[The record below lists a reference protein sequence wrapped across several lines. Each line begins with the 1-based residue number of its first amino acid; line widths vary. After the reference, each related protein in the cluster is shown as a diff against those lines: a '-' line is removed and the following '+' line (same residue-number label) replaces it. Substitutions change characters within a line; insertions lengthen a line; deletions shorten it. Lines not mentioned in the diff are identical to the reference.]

1 MPGSLFHGAAAQEI
15 TTSPLDA
22 ATPISYNALPNQE
35 EGLDPALAPVQ
46 DNMTDVQLVSPLQ
59 RAIESAASSLGDD
72 EMSST
77 DTAVSSRIFDSG
89 SAKGPSDGSD
99 TEEDM
104 EETGI
109 KSRKCPPA
117 TDEPQSQEE
126 QFQPIVPSRPLA
138 TKRSIW
144 NIIRGASVSA
154 ATPAATAPVAIT
166 DGSQM
171 EASKAEEKLE
181 APPAQQAQIT
191 LEPITSALSKRRSFA
206 TFPSLNWSK
215 SSRRHTLTA
224 TDSGEANQIFSLGAE
239 RSLDGSIHLPKRNVD
254 EAKVAEDAVRFAD
267 ARHVIKTEQD
277 MEVIRV
283 LAERLEQGWREK
295 QHELA
300 VMRSKME
307 DSQLHLHDI
316 RDENKHLRSQLATM
330 SEQIVARDVD
340 FEELQKMA
348 VEQSR
353 KERDI
358 WEIEKHQAVQEVEE
372 KVKEL
377 QEELARLKSRQRH
390 SLLDES
396 DEESDYR
403 DAVLFSATTSASTS
417 IDDEMQ
423 YQQSSLAVPFT
434 TPTTPTTHSHGAN
447 AWHTR
452 YNALQVDPLANRLAA
467 LQAQQAV
474 V

>member
-1 MPGSLFHGAAAQEI
+1 MASASLV
-15 TTSPLDA
+15 L
-22 ATPISYNALPNQE
+22 
-35 EGLDPALAPVQ
+35 
-46 DNMTDVQLVSPLQ
+46 PLQ
-59 RAIESAASSLGDD
+59 RAIESAASGLGDD
-72 EMSST
+72 ELSST
-77 DTAVSSRIFDSG
+77 DTAVSSPIFDTC
-89 SAKGPSDGSD
+89 SAKGSSDGSI
-99 TEEDM
+99 TEEEKEEPVNESKPSPPAM
-104 EETGI
+104 EETQA
-109 KSRKCPPA
+109 KD
-117 TDEPQSQEE
+117 DEVQAV
-126 QFQPIVPSRPLA
+126 VPTRSLA
-138 TKRSIW
+138 TKKSFW
-144 NIIRGASVSA
+144 NLIRGASMSVAAPAAPDSVSA
-154 ATPAATAPVAIT
+154 SEIVPVEVIKP
-166 DGSQM
+166 GERV
-171 EASKAEEKLE
+171 EAQ
-181 APPAQQAQIT
+181 PFQQPQI
-191 LEPITSALSKRRSFA
+191 LEPITSALNKRRSFA

-224 TDSGEANQIFSLGAE
+224 TVSGEASQSMSLGAE

-254 EAKVAEDAVRFAD
+254 EVKVAEDAMRFAD

-277 MEVIRV
+277 IDVIRV

-307 DSQLHLHDI
+307 ESQLHLHDI

-358 WEIEKHQAVQEVEE
+358 WEVEKHQAVQEVEE
-372 KVKEL
+372 RVKEL
-377 QEELARLKSRQRH
+377 QEELAKWKSHHRRSH
-390 SLLDES
+390 SLIDES

-434 TPTTPTTHSHGAN
+434 TPTTPTTHTHGAS
-447 AWHTR
+447 AWYNR
-452 YNALQVDPLANRLAA
+452 YNALQVDPLSERLAA
-467 LQAQQAV
+467 LQGRQAV
-474 V
+474 I